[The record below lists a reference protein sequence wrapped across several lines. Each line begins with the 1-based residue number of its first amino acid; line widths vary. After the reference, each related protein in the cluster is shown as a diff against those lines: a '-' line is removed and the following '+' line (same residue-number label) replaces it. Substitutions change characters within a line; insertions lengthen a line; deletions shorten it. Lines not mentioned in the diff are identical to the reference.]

1 MKIILIGV
9 LATIHAHVPNLQIR
23 FVDTEIMNQLSYGM
37 AADKIADR
45 GFTPKGDLIQSIE
58 ATIKLLRQ
66 AGGIVE

>member
-1 MKIILIGV
+1 
-9 LATIHAHVPNLQIR
+9 VPNLQIR
-23 FVDTEIMNQLSYGM
+23 FVDTQIMNQLSYGV

-45 GFTPKGDLIQSIE
+45 GFTPKGDMIQSIE